1 VVLITEETP
10 EASLLAVSRALEA
23 APMVAA
29 ASTAVVVLM
38 AAVEGIGDRMRT
50 HLEFVKIQEWRECNG
65 A

>member
-29 ASTAVVVLM
+29 VSMLAAPT
-38 AAVEGIGDRMRT
+38 AAVEGIDDREHT
-50 HLEFVKIQEWRECNG
+50 HLDLVKIQEWRKCN
-65 A
+65 AA